1 MPFSYTQFRASARGF
16 ATAIAV
22 CMGMIAS
29 VAHSQAPAA
38 NAPARG
44 AESDTSATIEQFKK
58 DRAALRALPLSAPG
72 KQFLDQVEALPPKV
86 NRTIYS
92 QSSTRRTVSPAAFAA
107 LDVTAR
113 EGLQKREVQEE
124 RYYSTFYGSP
134 LAYVRTLDIA
144 AKFGLKS
151 LSGQRIFDYGYGA
164 IGAPRLIAAAGAN
177 FVGVDVDPFLL
188 AVYNDPADQGTM
200 AGVGGSKGSLKLV
213 HGFFPNDGKVRT
225 EVGKDFDLIVS
236 KNTLKKGF
244 VTPEPTEKQKSQ
256 RPSATPMKP
265 MIEIGM
271 PAVEYLKHF
280 ADVLKPGGVFV
291 IYNIGGLQ
299 REDFYAPPAD
309 IRSPFTTAEYEAAGF
324 RVLAFDENDDI
335 AVRAMGA
342 ALGWEPSMGDL
353 SKNLFALYTVV
364 AKR

>member
-1 MPFSYTQFRASARGF
+1 
-16 ATAIAV
+16 
-22 CMGMIAS
+22 MGLIAS
-29 VAHSQAPAA
+29 LAHSQAPAA
-38 NAPARG
+38 NAPAKS

-58 DRAALRALPLSAPG
+58 DRAALRALSLSTPG
-72 KQFLDQVEALPPKV
+72 KQFLDQIESLPPKLT
-86 NRTIYS
+86 RTIYS
-92 QSSTRRTVSPAAFAA
+92 QPSTRRTVSPAAFAA
-107 LDVTAR
+107 LDAAAR

-134 LAYVRTLDIA
+134 LAYVRTLDVA

-177 FVGVDVDPFLL
+177 FVGVDVDEFLR
-188 AVYNDPADQGTM
+188 AVYNDPSDQGTI

-213 HGFFPNDGKVRT
+213 HGFFPNDEKVRA
-225 EVGKDFDLIVS
+225 EIGRDFDVIVS

-244 VTPEPTEKQKSQ
+244 VTPEPTEKQKTQ

-265 MIEIGM
+265 MIDIGM
-271 PAVEYLKHF
+271 PAVDYLKHF
-280 ADVLKPGGVFV
+280 ASTLKPEGLFV
-291 IYNIGGLQ
+291 IYNIGSLQ
-299 REDFYAPPAD
+299 REDSYVPSAD
-309 IRSPFTTAEYEAAGF
+309 IRSPFTRAEFEAAGF
-324 RVLAFDENDDI
+324 RVLAFDENDDV

-353 SKNLFALYTVV
+353 SKNLFALYTVL
-364 AKR
+364 AKK